1 MSADPK
7 QILYGTVHR
16 QETLR
21 MPDGFEPSH
30 LSLALPCRLMGDFRS
45 VVLVLLA
52 CCVQRMASR
61 DGVPRRSCVAYR

>member
-21 MPDGFEPSH
+21 VPDGFEPPH

-45 VVLVLLA
+45 VVLVLLRA
-52 CCVQRMASR
+52 VY
-61 DGVPRRSCVAYR
+61 DGWHHATVCRGVAA

>member
-21 MPDGFEPSH
+21 VPDGFEPSH
-30 LSLALPCRLMGDFRS
+30 LSLALPCRLMGDFRARLFS
-45 VVLVLLA
+45 Y
-52 CCVQRMASR
+52 CCVLCTT
-61 DGVPRRSCVAYR
+61 DGITVRCAAE